1 MAMTNENI
9 RQLLEMLDHPEKYTE
24 QEIHDIINRD
34 EDTRETYRLMV
45 EAKRSSRNRHDDTPV
60 DVDAAWQRFAKKQN
74 IQSSA
79 RPEGTLAKTRIFNF
93 QSSIF
98 RLAQRDACQ
107 SKNFQSSARPEGTLV
122 KTRIFNFQFK
132 KVAASFIGVLL
143 VSGIAFAAIHI
154 VRHYVGQDMPT
165 PPQETQMVE
174 PHQQIIPDD
183 TVKVEATDTIAPK
196 ATMEPVVFDNVPL
209 EEMLPDIA
217 ARYDATVSFANDKAR
232 QLRFR
237 FVWNPQQGIDQVVND
252 LSQFESLTVTLK
264 DNQITVE

>member
-9 RQLLEMLDHPEKYTE
+9 RQLLEMLDHPKAYTE

-34 EDTRETYRLMV
+34 EDTRETYRLIV
-45 EAKRSSRNRHDDTPV
+45 EAKRSSRNRQTDTPV
-60 DVDAAWQRFAKKQN
+60 DVDAAWQRFNQRLQPKQ
-74 IQSSA
+74 Q
-79 RPEGTLAKTRIFNF
+79 GHGWMKM
-93 QSSIF
+93 
-98 RLAQRDACQ
+98 
-107 SKNFQSSARPEGTLV
+107 
-122 KTRIFNFQFK
+122 
-132 KVAASFIGVLL
+132 AASFIGVLL

-183 TVKVEATDTIAPK
+183 TVKVETTDTIAPK
-196 ATMEPVVFDNVPL
+196 AAIEPVVFDNVPL
-209 EEMLPDIA
+209 EEMLPKIA
-217 ARYDATVSFANDKAR
+217 AHYDAKVTFSNDKAR

-237 FVWNPQQGIDQVVND
+237 FVWNPQQDIDQVVSD
-252 LSQFESLTVTLK
+252 LNQFESLTVTLK

>member
-1 MAMTNENI
+1 MATTNENI

-45 EAKRSSRNRHDDTPV
+45 EAKRSSRNRHDETPV
-60 DVDAAWQRFAKKQN
+60 DVDAAWQRFAEQNKTQTSILNSQIKK
-74 IQSSA
+74 I
-79 RPEGTLAKTRIFNF
+79 
-93 QSSIF
+93 
-98 RLAQRDACQ
+98 
-107 SKNFQSSARPEGTLV
+107 
-122 KTRIFNFQFK
+122 
-132 KVAASFIGVLL
+132 AASFIGVLL

-183 TVKVEATDTIAPK
+183 TVKVETTDTIAPK

-217 ARYDATVSFANDKAR
+217 AHYDATVSFANDKAR

-237 FVWNPQQGIDQVVND
+237 FVWNPQQDIDQVVSD
-252 LSQFESLTVTLK
+252 LNQFESLTATLK

>member
-1 MAMTNENI
+1 MEMTNENI
-9 RQLLEMLDHPEKYTE
+9 RQLLEMLDHPEAYTE

-45 EAKRSSRNRHDDTPV
+45 EAKRSSRNRQDETPV
-60 DVDAAWQRFAKKQN
+60 DVDDAWQQFNQRLQPKQ
-74 IQSSA
+74 
-79 RPEGTLAKTRIFNF
+79 RGRGWMKM
-93 QSSIF
+93 
-98 RLAQRDACQ
+98 
-107 SKNFQSSARPEGTLV
+107 
-122 KTRIFNFQFK
+122 
-132 KVAASFIGVLL
+132 AASFIGVLL

-183 TVKVEATDTIAPK
+183 TVKVETTDTIAPK

-217 ARYDATVSFANDKAR
+217 AHYDATVSFANDKAR

-237 FVWNPQQGIDQVVND
+237 FVWNPLQDIGQVVSD
-252 LSQFESLTVTLK
+252 LNQFESLTVTLK